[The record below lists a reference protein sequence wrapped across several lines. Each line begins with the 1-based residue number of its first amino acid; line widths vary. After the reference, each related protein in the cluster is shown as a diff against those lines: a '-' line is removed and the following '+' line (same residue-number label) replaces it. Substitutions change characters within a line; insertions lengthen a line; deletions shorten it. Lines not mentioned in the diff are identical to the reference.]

1 MRPLNKKIDI
11 NTDENFEAIE
21 VPIII
26 KSSQQLYFRLVSL
39 FSGLFFLNACSL
51 DVSIMDMAQYAAPSI
66 LISGPDK
73 SSGDSS
79 TEFIWT
85 GVTPDLLDTVK
96 GSRTPCTRLG
106 SSCQVRSAEQRG
118 YNLQTILAIA

>member
-39 FSGLFFLNACSL
+39 FSGLFFLMLVLSMFR
-51 DVSIMDMAQYAAPSI
+51 SWIWPSTQ
-66 LISGPDK
+66 L
-73 SSGDSS
+73 
-79 TEFIWT
+79 
-85 GVTPDLLDTVK
+85 
-96 GSRTPCTRLG
+96 
-106 SSCQVRSAEQRG
+106 QVF
-118 YNLQTILAIA
+118 

>member
-1 MRPLNKKIDI
+1 MLRGKCYSLLRNKRAD
-11 NTDENFEAIE
+11 
-21 VPIII
+21 
-26 KSSQQLYFRLVSL
+26 SL
-39 FSGLFFLNACSL
+39 TLQIVATTS
-51 DVSIMDMAQYAAPSI
+51 
-66 LISGPDK
+66 
-73 SSGDSS
+73 
-79 TEFIWT
+79 